1 MKAYVFTTGVVFVL
15 ITAAHIARVIA
26 EGPRLLKEPSFVFT
40 SILSIV
46 LAAWAWRLFRQLS
59 RPDKDA

>member
-15 ITAAHIARVIA
+15 IIAAHIARVFA

-59 RPDKDA
+59 RPDQDA